1 MKLPNSGI
9 IVINKP
15 KDLTSRDV
23 VNIISKNLNIKKV
36 GHNGTLDPL
45 ATGVLVICFGKYTK
59 LTGVLVICFGKYTK
73 LNDLLTSHEKEYIA
87 EVTLGLET
95 DTLDITGKIL
105 NKNTPHITKEE
116 IIKALKNFEKTYNQE
131 VPKYSAVKV
140 SGKKLYEYARE
151 GKEVILPKKEVTIYQ
166 NELLSFTENKF
177 TFKTKV
183 SKGTYIRSLIRDIL
197 ASLNETGTMSNL
209 KRTKQGIFKLEDS
222 YTLDD
227 IKQGNFKVLK
237 VKDILNIPKIIAE
250 DNLKKQIINGAKI
263 KGTYPNEVLF
273 LDKEGNELAIYEKND
288 EHLKLKIMLYENS

>member
-23 VNIISKNLNIKKV
+23 VNIISKKLNIKKV

-45 ATGVLVICFGKYTK
+45 A
-59 LTGVLVICFGKYTK
+59 TGVLVICFGKYTK

-116 IIKALKNFEKTYNQE
+116 LIKALKNFEKTYNQE
-131 VPKYSAVKV
+131 VPKYSAIKV

-237 VKDILNIPKIIAE
+237 VKDVLNIPKIIAE
-250 DNLKKQIINGAKI
+250 GNLKKQIINGAKI

>member
-1 MKLPNSGI
+1 MLLSKIREKEQPLKLPNSGI

-45 ATGVLVICFGKYTK
+45 A
-59 LTGVLVICFGKYTK
+59 TGVLVICFGKYTK

-227 IKQGNFKVLK
+227 IKQGNFKILK
-237 VKDILNIPKIIAE
+237 VKDVLNIPKIIAE
-250 DNLKKQIINGAKI
+250 GNLKKQIINGAKI

>member
-1 MKLPNSGI
+1 MKLPSSGI

-45 ATGVLVICFGKYTK
+45 A
-59 LTGVLVICFGKYTK
+59 TGVLVICFGKYTK

-116 IIKALKNFEKTYNQE
+116 LIKALKNFEKTYNQE

-209 KRTKQGIFKLEDS
+209 KRTQQGIFKLEDS

-237 VKDILNIPKIIAE
+237 VKDVLNIPKIIAE
-250 DNLKKQIINGAKI
+250 GNLKKQIINGAKI
-263 KGTYPNEVLF
+263 KGIYSNEVLF

-288 EHLKLKIMLYENS
+288 EYLKLKIMLYENS

>member
-45 ATGVLVICFGKYTK
+45 A
-59 LTGVLVICFGKYTK
+59 TGVLVICFGKYTK

-197 ASLNETGTMSNL
+197 ASLNETGTMSIL

-263 KGTYPNEVLF
+263 KGIYSNEVLF

>member
-45 ATGVLVICFGKYTK
+45 A
-59 LTGVLVICFGKYTK
+59 TGVLVICFGKYTK

-237 VKDILNIPKIIAE
+237 VKDVLNIPKIIAE

-263 KGTYPNEVLF
+263 KGIYSNEVLF

-288 EHLKLKIMLYENS
+288 EYLKLKIMLYENS

>member
-59 LTGVLVICFGKYTK
+59 L
-73 LNDLLTSHEKEYIA
+73 NDLLTSHEKEYIA

-116 IIKALKNFEKTYNQE
+116 LIKALKNFEKTYNQE

-197 ASLNETGTMSNL
+197 SSLNETGTMSNL
-209 KRTKQGIFKLEDS
+209 TRTKQGIFKLDGS
-222 YTLDD
+222 YTLED

-237 VKDILNIPKIIAE
+237 VKDVLNIPKIIAE
-250 DNLKKQIINGAKI
+250 GNLKKQIINGAKI
-263 KGTYPNEVLF
+263 KGLYPNEVLF
-273 LDKEGNELAIYEKND
+273 LDKEGNELAIYEKDN
-288 EHLKLKIMLYENS
+288 EYLKLKIMLYENS

>member
-45 ATGVLVICFGKYTK
+45 A
-59 LTGVLVICFGKYTK
+59 TGVLVICFGKYTK

-177 TFKTKV
+177 NFKTKV

>member
-1 MKLPNSGI
+1 MKLPSSGI

-45 ATGVLVICFGKYTK
+45 A
-59 LTGVLVICFGKYTK
+59 TGVLVICFGKYTK

-263 KGTYPNEVLF
+263 KGLYPNEVLF
-273 LDKEGNELAIYEKND
+273 LDKEGNELAIYEKDN
-288 EHLKLKIMLYENS
+288 EYLKLKIMLYENS

>member
-1 MKLPNSGI
+1 MSSSKIREKERPLKLPSSGI

-23 VNIISKNLNIKKV
+23 VNIVSKHLNTKKV

-59 LTGVLVICFGKYTK
+59 L
-73 LNDLLTSHEKEYIA
+73 NDLLTSHEKEYLA

-105 NKNTPHITKEE
+105 NQNIPHITKEE
-116 IIKALKNFEKTYNQE
+116 LVKTLKNFEKTYNQE

-140 SGKKLYEYARE
+140 GGKKLYEYARE
-151 GKEVILPKKEVTIYQ
+151 GKEVTLPKKEVTIYQ
-166 NELLSFTENKF
+166 NELLSFEENKF

-197 ASLNETGTMSNL
+197 SSLNETGTMSNL
-209 KRTKQGIFKLEDS
+209 TRTKQGIFKLEDS

-263 KGTYPNEVLF
+263 KGLYPNEVLF
-273 LDKEGNELAIYEKND
+273 LDKEGNELAIYEKDN
-288 EHLKLKIMLYENS
+288 EYLKLKIMLYENS